1 MVFLAVTR
9 RIFFHLKVFFFWISP
24 WSIVHGP
31 WSFPVKSAHL
41 CITKTLWAP
50 SAVALAK
57 AGKAFAYN
65 KENYEHMKQYASLW
79 LCALAL
85 ATTLT
90 SCEVIG
96 GIFKAGFWSAIIV
109 VVVVVGLIL
118 WLVGR
123 SRK

>member
-1 MVFLAVTR
+1 MVY
-9 RIFFHLKVFFFWISP
+9 
-24 WSIVHGP
+24 GP
-31 WSFPVKSAHL
+31 WSSLLGLSAVAA
-41 CITKTLWAP
+41 TKTLRAP
-50 SAVALAK
+50 SAVASAK

-65 KENYEHMKQYASLW
+65 MKNYEHMKQYASLW